1 MALNTTFSRLKREI
15 GIKKCVIVDG
25 NVGDVYLN
33 EKKQIVDLKQYLM
46 DMLKGMEYDDVL
58 YWDRIDGVDG
68 DVSGRSVGAAC
79 LSLIVW
85 PGIGQAVNK
94 NTKEKNVTHAVLGL
108 TGVFRLWS
116 FYDALVDRKGG
127 VWKNRI

>member
-1 MALNTTFSRLKREI
+1 M
-15 GIKKCVIVDG
+15 KKLFASSLV
-25 NVGDVYLN
+25 LS
-33 EKKQIVDLKQYLM
+33 
-46 DMLKGMEYDDVL
+46 MLSMGVPAFAAGTH
-58 YWDRIDGVDG
+58 GVDG

-79 LSLIVW
+79 LSLLIW

>member
-1 MALNTTFSRLKREI
+1 MKKLFASFLVLSMLSM
-15 GIKKCVIVDG
+15 GIPAFAASTH
-25 NVGDVYLN
+25 
-33 EKKQIVDLKQYLM
+33 
-46 DMLKGMEYDDVL
+46 
-58 YWDRIDGVDG
+58 GVDG

-85 PGIGQAVNK
+85 PGIGEAVNK

-116 FYDALVDRKGG
+116 FYDALVDRNGG
-127 VWKNRI
+127 VWHNRI